1 MPTITIDNKK
11 VEFENGMTV
20 MQACELAGAEIPRFC
35 YHEKLSI
42 AGNCRMCL
50 VEMEKG
56 PPKPVASCAMP
67 AGDGMVIKTDS
78 DMVKKARKGVMEF
91 LLINHPLD
99 CPICDQGGECD
110 LQDQA
115 LHYGFDK
122 SRYEENKRAVK
133 NKHMGPLV
141 STIMTRCIHCTRCVR
156 FSTEVAGVDDLGL
169 LGRGENAEITTYL
182 EKTIDSELSGNVID
196 LCPVGALTSKPY
208 SFKSRPWELT
218 KTETFDVF
226 DGIGSSIR
234 VDTRG
239 KQVLR
244 VLPRINEETNEE
256 WISDKTRFA
265 IDGLSRQRLD
275 KVYIRENDKL
285 NVSDW
290 DTALNQIKNEINK
303 RGKDKTITLSGKFTD
318 AETII
323 ASKLFSEGIGSDLY
337 DCRFDNA
344 QIIHGENESYKFNS
358 SIQEV
363 ENADAILLV
372 GSNPRWEASVLN
384 ARIRKAFIDNNC
396 KVGLIGPALDLN
408 YAYDKISE
416 SLDELND
423 IMDNKSKFSE
433 VLFNAKNPIIIVGTS
448 AINTSEGCSVLKT
461 CAEIAKKLP
470 NFSESFNPLNIL
482 NQDISRVGSLELGFV
497 NKIFDE
503 DLEKKLKEEIALNKP
518 VVFLLGLDEINPR
531 SLEGSFVVYCGHHG
545 DVNAQHANIILPT
558 PAYTEKS
565 STFMNIEGRTIQTSR
580 CHNPLGEAKEEWKI
594 FRVLSDLLNCDIQFN
609 NLNDVR
615 KKLINENKNFL
626 ALLEINNSSN
636 LSFSSKQEIKNQNLS
651 YNISNFYMND
661 SISRASE
668 TMANCTHEIL
678 NKAKAS

>member
-78 DMVKKARKGVMEF
+78 EMVNKARKGVMEF

-133 NKHMGPLV
+133 NKYMGPLV

-244 VLPRINEETNEE
+244 VLPRINEDTNEE

-323 ASKLFSEGIGSDLY
+323 ASKFFSEGLGSDLY

-363 ENADAILLV
+363 EKADAILLV

-408 YAYDKISE
+408 YAYYKISE

-423 IMDNKSKFSE
+423 IMDHKSKFSE

-448 AINTSEGCSVLKT
+448 AINTSEGSSVLKT

-470 NFSESFNPLNIL
+470 NFSKSFNPLNIL

-497 NKIFDE
+497 NKVFDE
-503 DLEKKLKEEIALNKP
+503 DLEKKLKEEIVLNKP

-609 NLNDVR
+609 NLDDVR
-615 KKLINENKNFL
+615 KKLTNENKNFL

-651 YNISNFYMND
+651 YNINNFYMND

-668 TMANCTHEIL
+668 TMANCTHEII

>member
-1 MPTITIDNKK
+1 MPTITIDDKK
-11 VEFENGMTV
+11 IEFENGMTV

-50 VEMEKG
+50 VEMEKA
-56 PPKPVASCAMP
+56 PKPVASCAMP
-67 AGDGMVIKTDS
+67 AGDGMVIKTNS
-78 DMVKKARKGVMEF
+78 ETVQKARKGVMEF

-115 LHYGFDK
+115 LYYGFDK
-122 SRYEENKRAVK
+122 SRYEENKRAVRNK
-133 NKHMGPLV
+133 NMGPLV

-169 LGRGENAEITTYL
+169 IGRGENVEITTYL

-208 SFKSRPWELT
+208 AFKSRPWELN
-218 KTETFDVF
+218 KTETYDVL

-234 VDTRG
+234 VDTIG

-244 VLPRINEETNEE
+244 VLPRISEDINEE
-256 WISDKTRFA
+256 WINDKTRFA

-275 KVYIRENDKL
+275 KVYIKENNKL

-290 DTALNQIKNEINK
+290 DTALSKIKDEINK
-303 RGKDKTITLSGKFTD
+303 RGKDKTIILSGKFTD

-323 ASKLFSEGIGSDLY
+323 SSKLFSKGLSSNLY

-344 QIIHGENESYKFNS
+344 QIIHGESESYKFNS

-384 ARIRKAFIDNNC
+384 ARIRKAYINNNC
-396 KVGLIGPALDLN
+396 KIGLIGPDLKLN
-408 YAYDKISE
+408 YSYIKISK
-416 SLDELND
+416 SLTALND
-423 IMDNKSKFSE
+423 ILENKSKFSKD
-433 VLFNAKNPIIIVGTS
+433 LYNAKHPIIIVGTS
-448 AINTSEGCSVLKT
+448 AINTNQGSSVLKV
-461 CAEIAKKLP
+461 CADIAKKLP
-470 NFSESFNPLNIL
+470 NFSNSFNPLNIL
-482 NQDISRVGSLELGFV
+482 NQDISRVGSLELGFT
-497 NKIFDE
+497 NNDFD
-503 DLEKKLKEEIALNKP
+503 DDFEKKLKEEINTNMP
-518 VVFLLGLDEINPR
+518 VVFLLGLDEINSK
-531 SLEGSFVVYCGHHG
+531 SLESSFVVYCGHHG
-545 DVNAQHANIILPT
+545 DLNAQHADIILPT

-565 STFMNIEGRTIQTSR
+565 STFMNIEGRVIQTSR
-580 CHNPLGEAKEEWKI
+580 CHNPLGDAKEEWKI
-594 FRVLSDLLNCDIQFN
+594 FRVLSDLLDCGIKFN
-609 NLNDVR
+609 NLHDVR
-615 KKLINENKNFL
+615 KKLVDDNKNFL
-626 ALLEINNSSN
+626 ELLEIHNSSN
-636 LSFSSKQEIKNQNLS
+636 LSFASKETIKEH
-651 YNISNFYMND
+651 NISFNIANFYMND
-661 SISRASE
+661 SISRSSE
-668 TMANCTHEIL
+668 TMAKCTNQIL
-678 NKAKAS
+678 DKDKVS

>member
-1 MPTITIDNKK
+1 MPTITIDDKK
-11 VEFENGMTV
+11 IEFENGMTV

-50 VEMEKG
+50 VEMEKA
-56 PPKPVASCAMP
+56 PKPVASCAMP
-67 AGDGMVIKTDS
+67 AGDGMVIKTNS
-78 DMVKKARKGVMEF
+78 ETVQKARKGVMEF

-115 LHYGFDK
+115 LYYGFDK
-122 SRYEENKRAVK
+122 SRYEENKRAVRNK
-133 NKHMGPLV
+133 NMGPLV

-169 LGRGENAEITTYL
+169 IGRGENVEITTYL

-208 SFKSRPWELT
+208 AFKSRPWELN
-218 KTETFDVF
+218 KTETYDVL

-234 VDTRG
+234 VDTIG

-244 VLPRINEETNEE
+244 VLPRISEDINEE
-256 WISDKTRFA
+256 WINDKTRFA

-275 KVYIRENDKL
+275 KVYIKENNKL

-290 DTALNQIKNEINK
+290 DTALSKIKDEINK
-303 RGKDKTITLSGKFTD
+303 RGKDKTIILSGKFTD

-323 ASKLFSEGIGSDLY
+323 SSKLFSKGLSSNLY

-344 QIIHGENESYKFNS
+344 QIIHGESESYKFNS

-384 ARIRKAFIDNNC
+384 ARIRKAYINNNC
-396 KVGLIGPALDLN
+396 KIGLIGPDLKLN
-408 YAYDKISE
+408 YSYIKISK
-416 SLDELND
+416 SLTALND
-423 IMDNKSKFSE
+423 ILENKSKFSKD
-433 VLFNAKNPIIIVGTS
+433 LYNAKHPIIIVGTS
-448 AINTSEGCSVLKT
+448 AINTNQGSSVLKV
-461 CAEIAKKLP
+461 CADIAKKLP
-470 NFSESFNPLNIL
+470 NFSNSFNPLNIL
-482 NQDISRVGSLELGFV
+482 NQDISRVGSLELGFT
-497 NKIFDE
+497 NNDFD
-503 DLEKKLKEEIALNKP
+503 DDFEKKLKEEINTNMP
-518 VVFLLGLDEINPR
+518 VVFLLGLDEINSK
-531 SLEGSFVVYCGHHG
+531 SLESSFVVYCGHHG
-545 DVNAQHANIILPT
+545 DLNAQHADIILPT

-565 STFMNIEGRTIQTSR
+565 STFMNIEGRVIQTSR
-580 CHNPLGEAKEEWKI
+580 CHNPLGDAKEEWKI
-594 FRVLSDLLNCDIQFN
+594 FRVLSDLLDCGIKFN
-609 NLNDVR
+609 NLHDVR
-615 KKLINENKNFL
+615 KKLVDDNKNFL
-626 ALLEINNSSN
+626 ELLEIHNSSN
-636 LSFSSKQEIKNQNLS
+636 LSFASKETIKEH
-651 YNISNFYMND
+651 NISFNIANFYMND
-661 SISRASE
+661 SISRSSE
-668 TMANCTHEIL
+668 TMAKCTNEIL
-678 NKAKAS
+678 DKDKVS

>member
-1 MPTITIDNKK
+1 MPTITIDDKK
-11 VEFENGMTV
+11 IEFENGMTV

-50 VEMEKG
+50 VEMEKA
-56 PPKPVASCAMP
+56 PKPVASCAMP
-67 AGDGMVIKTDS
+67 AGDGMVIKTNS
-78 DMVKKARKGVMEF
+78 ETVQKARKGVMEF

-115 LHYGFDK
+115 LYYGFDK
-122 SRYEENKRAVK
+122 SRYEENKRAVRNK
-133 NKHMGPLV
+133 NMGPLV

-169 LGRGENAEITTYL
+169 IGRGENVEITTYL

-208 SFKSRPWELT
+208 AFKSRPWELN
-218 KTETFDVF
+218 KTETYDVL

-234 VDTRG
+234 VDTIG

-244 VLPRINEETNEE
+244 VLPRISEDINEE
-256 WISDKTRFA
+256 WINDKTRFA

-275 KVYIRENDKL
+275 KVYIKENNKL

-290 DTALNQIKNEINK
+290 DTALSKIKDEINK
-303 RGKDKTITLSGKFTD
+303 RGKDKTIILSGKFTD

-323 ASKLFSEGIGSDLY
+323 SSKLFSKGLSSNLY

-344 QIIHGENESYKFNS
+344 QIIHGESESYKFNS

-384 ARIRKAFIDNNC
+384 ARIRKAYINNNC
-396 KVGLIGPALDLN
+396 KIGLIGPDLKLN
-408 YAYDKISE
+408 YSYIKISK
-416 SLDELND
+416 SLTALND
-423 IMDNKSKFSE
+423 ILENKSKFSKD
-433 VLFNAKNPIIIVGTS
+433 LYNAKHPIIIVGTS
-448 AINTSEGCSVLKT
+448 AINTNQGSSVLKV
-461 CAEIAKKLP
+461 CADIAKKLP
-470 NFSESFNPLNIL
+470 NFSNSFNPLNIL
-482 NQDISRVGSLELGFV
+482 NQDISRVGSLELGFT
-497 NKIFDE
+497 NNDFD
-503 DLEKKLKEEIALNKP
+503 DDFEKKLKEEINTNMP
-518 VVFLLGLDEINPR
+518 VVFLLGLDEINSK

-545 DVNAQHANIILPT
+545 DLNAQHADIILPT

-565 STFMNIEGRTIQTSR
+565 STFMNIEGRVIQTSR
-580 CHNPLGEAKEEWKI
+580 CHNPLGNAKEEWKI
-594 FRVLSDLLNCDIQFN
+594 FRALSDLLDCEIKFN
-609 NLNDVR
+609 NIHDVR
-615 KKLINENKNFL
+615 KKLVDDNKNFL
-626 ALLEINNSSN
+626 ELLEIHNSSN
-636 LSFSSKQEIKNQNLS
+636 LSFASKETIKEH
-651 YNISNFYMND
+651 NISFNIANFYMND
-661 SISRASE
+661 SISRSSE
-668 TMANCTHEIL
+668 TMAKCTNQIL
-678 NKAKAS
+678 DKDKVS

>member
-1 MPTITIDNKK
+1 MPTITIDDKK
-11 VEFENGMTV
+11 IEFENGMTV

-50 VEMEKG
+50 VEMEKA
-56 PPKPVASCAMP
+56 PKPVASCAMP
-67 AGDGMVIKTDS
+67 AGDGMVIKTNS
-78 DMVKKARKGVMEF
+78 ETVQKARKGVMEF

-115 LHYGFDK
+115 LYYGFDK
-122 SRYEENKRAVK
+122 SRYEENKRAVRNK
-133 NKHMGPLV
+133 NMGPLV

-169 LGRGENAEITTYL
+169 IGRGENVEITTYL

-208 SFKSRPWELT
+208 AFKSRPWELN
-218 KTETFDVF
+218 KTETYDVL

-234 VDTRG
+234 VDTIG

-244 VLPRINEETNEE
+244 VLPRISEDINEE
-256 WISDKTRFA
+256 WINDKTRFA

-275 KVYIRENDKL
+275 KVYIKENNKL

-290 DTALNQIKNEINK
+290 DTALSKIKDEINK
-303 RGKDKTITLSGKFTD
+303 RGKDKTIILSGKFTD

-323 ASKLFSEGIGSDLY
+323 SSKLFSKGLSSNLY

-344 QIIHGENESYKFNS
+344 QIIHGESESYKFNS

-384 ARIRKAFIDNNC
+384 ARIRKAYINNNC
-396 KVGLIGPALDLN
+396 KIGLIGPDLKLN
-408 YAYDKISE
+408 YSYIKISK
-416 SLDELND
+416 SLTALND
-423 IMDNKSKFSE
+423 ILENKSKFSKD
-433 VLFNAKNPIIIVGTS
+433 LYNAKHPIIIVGTS
-448 AINTSEGCSVLKT
+448 AINTNQGSSVLKV
-461 CAEIAKKLP
+461 CADIAKKLP
-470 NFSESFNPLNIL
+470 NFSNSFNPLNIL
-482 NQDISRVGSLELGFV
+482 NQDISRVGSLELGFT
-497 NKIFDE
+497 NNDFD
-503 DLEKKLKEEIALNKP
+503 DDFEKKLKEEINTNMP
-518 VVFLLGLDEINPR
+518 VVFLLGLDEINSK
-531 SLEGSFVVYCGHHG
+531 SLESSFVVYCGHHG
-545 DVNAQHANIILPT
+545 DLNAQHADIILPT

-565 STFMNIEGRTIQTSR
+565 STFMNIEGRVIQTSR
-580 CHNPLGEAKEEWKI
+580 CHNPLGNAKEEWKI
-594 FRVLSDLLNCDIQFN
+594 FRALSDLLDCEIKFN
-609 NLNDVR
+609 NIHDVR
-615 KKLINENKNFL
+615 KKLVDDNKNFL
-626 ALLEINNSSN
+626 ELLEIHNSSN
-636 LSFSSKQEIKNQNLS
+636 LSFASKETIKEH
-651 YNISNFYMND
+651 NISFNIANFYMND
-661 SISRASE
+661 SISRSSE
-668 TMANCTHEIL
+668 TMAKCTNQIL
-678 NKAKAS
+678 DKDKVS

>member
-323 ASKLFSEGIGSDLY
+323 ASKLFSEGLGSDLY

-408 YAYDKISE
+408 YSYDKISE

-448 AINTSEGCSVLKT
+448 AINTREGSSILKT

-470 NFSESFNPLNIL
+470 NFSDSFNPLNIL

-503 DLEKKLKEEIALNKP
+503 DLEKKLKEEIAINKP

-580 CHNPLGEAKEEWKI
+580 CYNPLGEAKEEWKI
-594 FRVLSDLLNCDIQFN
+594 FRVLSDLLKCDIQFN

-636 LSFSSKQEIKNQNLS
+636 LSFSSKQEIKNQKLS
-651 YNISNFYMND
+651 YNINNFYMND

>member
-1 MPTITIDNKK
+1 MPTITIDDKK
-11 VEFENGMTV
+11 IEFENGMTV

-50 VEMEKG
+50 VEMEKS
-56 PPKPVASCAMP
+56 PKPVASCAMP
-67 AGDGMVIKTDS
+67 AGDGMVIKTNS
-78 DMVKKARKGVMEF
+78 ETVQKARKGVMEF

-115 LHYGFDK
+115 LYYGFDK
-122 SRYEENKRAVK
+122 SRYEENKRAVRNK
-133 NKHMGPLV
+133 NMGPLV

-169 LGRGENAEITTYL
+169 IGRGENVEITTYL

-208 SFKSRPWELT
+208 AFKSRPWELN
-218 KTETFDVF
+218 KTETYDVL

-234 VDTRG
+234 VDTIG

-244 VLPRINEETNEE
+244 VLPRISEDINEE
-256 WISDKTRFA
+256 WINDKTRFA

-275 KVYIRENDKL
+275 KVYIKENNKL

-290 DTALNQIKNEINK
+290 DTALSKIKDEINK
-303 RGKDKTITLSGKFTD
+303 RGKDKTIILSGKFTD

-323 ASKLFSEGIGSDLY
+323 SSKLFSKGLSSNLY

-344 QIIHGENESYKFNS
+344 QIIHGESESYKFNS

-384 ARIRKAFIDNNC
+384 ARIRKAYINNNC
-396 KVGLIGPALDLN
+396 KIGLIGPDLKLN
-408 YAYDKISE
+408 YSYIKISK
-416 SLDELND
+416 SLTALND
-423 IMDNKSKFSE
+423 ILENKSKFSKD
-433 VLFNAKNPIIIVGTS
+433 LYNAKHPIIIVGTS
-448 AINTSEGCSVLKT
+448 AINTNQGSSVLKV
-461 CAEIAKKLP
+461 CADIAKKLP
-470 NFSESFNPLNIL
+470 NFSNSFNPLNIL
-482 NQDISRVGSLELGFV
+482 NQDISRVGSLELGFT
-497 NKIFDE
+497 NNDFD
-503 DLEKKLKEEIALNKP
+503 DDFEKKLKEEINTNMP
-518 VVFLLGLDEINPR
+518 VVFLLGLDEINSK

-545 DVNAQHANIILPT
+545 DLNAQHADIILPT

-565 STFMNIEGRTIQTSR
+565 STFMNIEGRVIQTSR
-580 CHNPLGEAKEEWKI
+580 CHNPLGNAKEEWKI
-594 FRVLSDLLNCDIQFN
+594 FRALSDLLDCEIKFN
-609 NLNDVR
+609 NIHDVR
-615 KKLINENKNFL
+615 KKLVDDNKNFL
-626 ALLEINNSSN
+626 ELLEIHNSSN
-636 LSFSSKQEIKNQNLS
+636 LSFASKETIKEH
-651 YNISNFYMND
+651 NISFNIANFYMND
-661 SISRASE
+661 SISRSSE
-668 TMANCTHEIL
+668 TMAKCTNQIL
-678 NKAKAS
+678 DKDKVS

>member
-78 DMVKKARKGVMEF
+78 EMVKKARKGVMEF

-226 DGIGSSIR
+226 DGVGSSIR

-244 VLPRINEETNEE
+244 VLPRINEDTNEE

-275 KVYIRENDKL
+275 KVYIKEDDKL
-285 NVSDW
+285 KVSDW
-290 DTALNQIKNEINK
+290 DSALNKIKDEINK
-303 RGKDKTITLSGKFTD
+303 RGKDKTISLSGKFTD

-323 ASKLFSEGIGSDLY
+323 ASKLFSQGLGSDLF

-396 KVGLIGPALDLN
+396 KVGLIGPSLDLN
-408 YAYDKISE
+408 YSYDKISE
-416 SLDELND
+416 SLDELNKILD
-423 IMDNKSKFSE
+423 KKSKFSE
-433 VLFNAKNPIIIVGTS
+433 VFFNAKNPLIIVGTS
-448 AINTSEGCSVLKT
+448 AINTNEGSSVLKI

-580 CHNPLGEAKEEWKI
+580 CHNPLGDAKEEWKI
-594 FRVLSDLLNCDIQFN
+594 FRVLSDLLNCNIEFN

-615 KKLINENKNFL
+615 KKLINENNNFL
-626 ALLEINNSSN
+626 AILEINNSST
-636 LSFSSKQEIKNQNLS
+636 LSFSSKEQIKNQNLF
-651 YNISNFYMND
+651 YNINNFYMND
-661 SISRASE
+661 SISRSSE
-668 TMANCTHEIL
+668 TMANCTREIL